1 MKNKIKF
8 ELITPSKILLDQD
21 VEMVVIPGIEGYFG
35 VLPEHASTLSALQS
49 GVISIY
55 EDDKVVSR
63 SLIDGGVASVQPEG
77 CYILAE
83 RAESVDK
90 INKEELQKRL
100 DIATNNY
107 NMTDDENEK
116 SVALQEKKW
125 IELIFSSI

>member
-35 VLPEHASTLSALQS
+35 VLPEHASTLSALQP

-55 EDDKVVSR
+55 EDDKVISK

-90 INKEELQKRL
+90 IDKEELQKRL

-107 NMTDDENEK
+107 NTTDDENEK

>member
-8 ELITPSKILLDQD
+8 ELITPSKTVLDQN

-49 GVISIY
+49 GLVSIY
-55 EDDKVVSR
+55 EDDKIISK

-77 CYILAE
+77 CYILVE
-83 RAESVDK
+83 RAESIDNV
-90 INKEELQKRL
+90 NKEKLQKRL
-100 DIATNNY
+100 DFAKNTYNNS
-107 NMTDDENEK
+107 TDENEK
-116 SVALQEKKW
+116 SVALSEQKW

>member
-35 VLPEHASTLSALQS
+35 VLPEHASTLSALQP

-55 EDDKVVSR
+55 EDDKVISK

-90 INKEELQKRL
+90 IDKEELQKRL

>member
-55 EDDKVVSR
+55 EDDKIVSK

-90 INKEELQKRL
+90 IDKEELQKRL

-116 SVALQEKKW
+116 LVALQEKKW

>member
-55 EDDKVVSR
+55 EDDKVVSK

-90 INKEELQKRL
+90 IDKDELQKRL

>member
-55 EDDKVVSR
+55 EDDKVVSK

-90 INKEELQKRL
+90 IDKEELQKRL

>member
-35 VLPEHASTLSALQS
+35 VLPEHASTLSSLQS

-55 EDDKVVSR
+55 EDDKIVSK

-90 INKEELQKRL
+90 IDKDELQKRL

>member
-55 EDDKVVSR
+55 EDDKVVSK